1 MFAFQHRIPRKY
13 SKAQAIAEYQTA
25 AKNALRPGARQS
37 TLSFT
42 SAAATVAQPQTN
54 QRQTTPSTWSKSPSP
69 PPRRSS
75 PPSNNTTWVIRP
87 RMGTTGLTTRPFGGD
102 ADRLTEWYRQRLQAN
117 AGPNK
122 PALTLVRG
130 AWSIGPK
137 SIFSLTFAGHV
148 TFDTVRSH
156 TALFLEKFDIE
167 HIFHP
172 GGNALKKIALFNIPV
187 KRDAMG
193 NPQTRRELFD
203 ELIRG
208 GTLAGLNLFNGP
220 MWTPKTLTNPE
231 ATTGAA
237 HILVYDST
245 GSAAFKF
252 FNKQTYMYNTR
263 IASQTAI
270 PPRPFKQCERCHRLG
285 HEVTV
290 CTRPTNAKICHHCGS
305 GAHASSQ
312 HKFQCKEQHSG
323 PTCDCPPRC
332 FLCQSARKSRA
343 QFTGHTAL
351 DTSCPLRRHTFTPS
365 DPADAAEPTNV

>member
-1 MFAFQHRIPRKY
+1 
-13 SKAQAIAEYQTA
+13 
-25 AKNALRPGARQS
+25 
-37 TLSFT
+37 
-42 SAAATVAQPQTN
+42 
-54 QRQTTPSTWSKSPSP
+54 
-69 PPRRSS
+69 
-75 PPSNNTTWVIRP
+75 
-87 RMGTTGLTTRPFGGD
+87 MGTTGLATRPFEGN
-102 ADRLTEWYRQRLQAN
+102 ADRLMEWYRQHLQAN

-122 PALTLVRG
+122 PALTLIRG
-130 AWSIGPK
+130 AWSNGPK

-148 TFDTVRSH
+148 SFTTVRSY

-172 GGNALKKIALFNIPV
+172 GGNALKKITLFNIPV
-187 KRDAMG
+187 KRDTMG
-193 NPQTRRELFD
+193 NPQSRRELFD

-208 GTLAGLNLFNGP
+208 GTLAGLNLFDGP

-237 HILVYDST
+237 HILVYNST

-252 FNKQTYMYNTR
+252 FNKHTYMYNTR

-270 PPRPFKQCERCHRLG
+270 PPRPFVQCVRCHCLG

-290 CTRPTNAKICHHCGS
+290 CTRPTNTKICHNCGS

-323 PTCDCPPRC
+323 PTCDCPPWC

-343 QFTGHTAL
+343 QYTGHTAL
-351 DTSCPLRRHTFTPS
+351 DASCPLRRHTFVLS
-365 DPADAAEPTNV
+365 EPANDAEPTNA